1 VVRFK
6 PRGGDFRIIGLLSA
20 GFAIL
25 VCLLLATA
33 FVAYQAIE
41 ASERN
46 NSRLMLEQNA
56 NIRVMNELQREED
69 ALSGVFYALVGR
81 PDARQRAELLKQV
94 DILSS
99 RVHASTEAGL
109 ALGNHEDWLKVRT
122 AATEFITE
130 VRRTL
135 IEEDAP
141 SEVLNARHQ
150 ELIDV
155 LSEISTERY
164 QEAVEGQTRQAART
178 RTRVR
183 NMLVLLMVAIG
194 IAIPGAVLAVRAA
207 VRMLRTLEWQT
218 QELARLTARTM
229 SVQEE
234 TARRFSREL
243 HDQFGQ
249 TLTAIEANL
258 VALRDAGGNPARVAD
273 CLTLVKDAMANVR
286 EISQLLRPSVL
297 DDFGLDA
304 SLRWLAET
312 FSQRTGVRVQ
322 YTSTFEGRLSG
333 EVETQLF
340 RIAQE
345 ALTNVARHSEAT
357 RVRVDLAAGAG
368 RLVLTIADNGH
379 GLPERKSEMSTGLIS
394 MRTRARETGGTLS
407 IRSAPGKGVTI
418 TVELPLQAEKDHA
431 AEDPHLVGR

>member
-1 VVRFK
+1 VKFK
-6 PRGGDFRIIGLLSA
+6 SPGRNIGIVGFLLA
-20 GFAIL
+20 GFTTL

-41 ASERN
+41 GSERN
-46 NSRLMLEQNA
+46 NARLMLDQTD
-56 NIRVMNELQREED
+56 NIRVINELQREED
-69 ALSGVFYALVGR
+69 ALSAVFYALVGR
-81 PDARQRAELLKQV
+81 PDARQRAELLSQL
-94 DILSS
+94 DQLSS

-109 ALGNHEDWLKVRT
+109 ALGNREDWLKVRRV
-122 AATEFITE
+122 AGEFITE

-135 IEEDAP
+135 LEDDAP
-141 SEVLNARHQ
+141 SETLNARHQ
-150 ELIDV
+150 DLVDA
-155 LSEISTERY
+155 LSELSTERY
-164 QEAVEGQTRQAART
+164 QDAVEAQTRQAART

-183 NMLVLLMVAIG
+183 NMLVLLMVSIG
-194 IAIPGAVLAVRAA
+194 IAIPGAVLAIRAA

-258 VALRDAGGNPARVAD
+258 VALRGAGADPGRITD
-273 CLTLVKDAMANVR
+273 CLSLVKDAMANVR

-322 YTSTFEGRLSG
+322 YTSTFDARLSG
-333 EVETQLF
+333 DAETQLF

-357 RVRVDLAAGAG
+357 RVRVDLSAAAN
-368 RLVLTIADNGH
+368 RLALTIADNGQ
-379 GLPERKSEMSTGLIS
+379 GLPERRSETSTGLIS
-394 MRTRARETGGTLS
+394 MRTRARETGGTLT
-407 IRSAPGKGVTI
+407 IRSARGKGVTI
-418 TVELPLQAEKDHA
+418 MVELPLGLEKDHA
-431 AEDPHLVGR
+431 TEDPHLVGR

>member
-1 VVRFK
+1 MGPGRH
-6 PRGGDFRIIGLLSA
+6 RIAVFLSA
-20 GFAIL
+20 GFTIL
-25 VCLLLATA
+25 VCLLLASA
-33 FVAYQAIE
+33 YVAYEAIA
-41 ASERN
+41 ASERKT
-46 NSRLMLEQNA
+46 SQLMSEQYA
-56 NIRVMNELQREED
+56 NLRAMNELQREED
-69 ALSGVFYALVGR
+69 ALSAVFYALVGR
-81 PDARQRAELLKQV
+81 PDAQKRAELLGQL
-94 DILSS
+94 DDLSA

-109 ALGNHEDWLKVRT
+109 AVSRKEEWLEVRT
-122 AATEFITE
+122 AANEFIRE

-135 IEEDAP
+135 IAGTTP
-141 SEVLNARHQ
+141 GSLLNVRHQ
-150 ELIDV
+150 KLIDA
-155 LSEISTERY
+155 LSEISTEGY
-164 QEAVEGQTRQAART
+164 QEAVEAQTRQAART

-183 NMLVLLMVAIG
+183 NMLILLMVAIA

-207 VRMLRTLEWQT
+207 VRMLRTLDWQT
-218 QELARLTARTM
+218 EELAKLTARTM

-258 VALRDAGGNPARVAD
+258 VVMRDSGANTPRVAD
-273 CLTLVKDAMANVR
+273 CLALVKDAMANVR

-312 FSQRTGVRVQ
+312 FSQRTGIRVE
-322 YTSTFEGRLSG
+322 YSSTFTGRLSG
-333 EVETQLF
+333 GAETQLF

-357 RVRVDLAAGAG
+357 RANVGLTATRGKLILA
-368 RLVLTIADNGH
+368 IADNGR
-379 GLPERKSEMSTGLIS
+379 GLPERRSEASTGLMS
-394 MRTRARETGGTLS
+394 MRTRARETGGILA
-407 IRSAPGKGVTI
+407 IRSVRGQGVTV
-418 TVELPLQAEKDHA
+418 TVELPLEAEKHHA